1 MSSRLAAG
9 HSHYFRELMRH
20 KCAPGVSL
28 RDAAG
33 AALDTEQ
40 LAHTKLTNGGIAK
53 CTLDFGASADAPVT
67 EVQLLFET
75 QLIA

>member
-20 KCAPGVSL
+20 FAAPGVSL

-33 AALDTEQ
+33 AALVAALE
-40 LAHTKLTNGGIAK
+40 GGALPSLQRLVLYGNRFSAAAK
-53 CTLDFGASADAPVT
+53 SELEEVASKRGVAC
-67 EVQLLFET
+67 LC
-75 QLIA
+75 